1 MEKQE
6 KVITGEVVIV
16 QRPHRDNTKLY
27 WYIDIDKAFESFS
40 EIVYDAP
47 SLNEQIQ
54 QGCFDTE
61 GDKDTIAFIKQQL
74 SEEGIDEDTPYFEI
88 MFDWSYDK
96 YFKKTAE
103 NKERIVN
110 ILAQDD
116 MNAGHVFIAEEGET
130 YEDFANRIY
139 EYTRGHNEPSYREI
153 YQCLSV
159 EDSDA

>member
-27 WYIDIDKAFESFS
+27 WYVDIDDAFDKFCEN
-40 EIVYDAP
+40 VYNAP

-54 QGCFDTE
+54 QGCFDPEADKETIDYLKSELSKE
-61 GDKDTIAFIKQQL
+61 GLDA
-74 SEEGIDEDTPYFEI
+74 DTPYFEI
-88 MFDWSYDK
+88 MEDWSYDK
-96 YFKKTAE
+96 YFKQTAE
-103 NKERIVN
+103 NKERILD
-110 ILAQDD
+110 ILAEDD
-116 MNAGHVFIAEEGET
+116 MHAGRVFVAEDGET
-130 YEDFANRIY
+130 YEEFAERIFN
-139 EYTRGHNEPSYREI
+139 YTRGHNEPSYREI